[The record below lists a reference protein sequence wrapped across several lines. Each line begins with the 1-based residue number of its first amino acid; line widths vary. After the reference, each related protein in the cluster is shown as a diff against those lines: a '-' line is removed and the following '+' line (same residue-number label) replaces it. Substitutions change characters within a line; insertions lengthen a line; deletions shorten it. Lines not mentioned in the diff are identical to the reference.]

1 MLLTLLC
8 LITSQ
13 PAQAATQD
21 TLHEKYQLV
30 QVIVLSRH
38 NIRAPFAGKGSVLAK
53 MTDHKWHD
61 FGVKT
66 GHLTAR
72 GALMERYMGTYFR
85 NYLQQEGLFPADYQL
100 QPKEMFFYANS
111 FQRTIATAL
120 TQAGIYSVHTS
131 PRQLAVNVI
140 RKYIELKQRGVV

>member
-1 MLLTLLC
+1 MTLRKTLAVLLTLLC
-8 LITSQ
+8 LSISQ

-38 NIRAPFAGKGSVLAK
+38 NIRAPIAGKDSVLAK

-61 FGVKT
+61 FGVKN

-85 NYLQQEGLFPADYQL
+85 NYLQQEGLFPAD
-100 QPKEMFFYANS
+100 
-111 FQRTIATAL
+111 
-120 TQAGIYSVHTS
+120 
-131 PRQLAVNVI
+131 
-140 RKYIELKQRGVV
+140 